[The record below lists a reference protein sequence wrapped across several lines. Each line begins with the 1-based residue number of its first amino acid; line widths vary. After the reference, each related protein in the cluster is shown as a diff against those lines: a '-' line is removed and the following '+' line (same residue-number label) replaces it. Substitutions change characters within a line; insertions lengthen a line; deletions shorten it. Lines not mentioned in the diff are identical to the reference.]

1 MELVVP
7 ARISETAAARV
18 AELAIRAFSE
28 AACSGLA
35 RADFFVD
42 GEEVLL
48 NELNTMPGF
57 TTTSVYARLWQESGI
72 EYPELCGRLLEIAL
86 ARYREQSGYRF

>member
-1 MELVVP
+1 
-7 ARISETAAARV
+7 
-18 AELAIRAFSE
+18 
-28 AACSGLA
+28 
-35 RADFFVD
+35 
-42 GEEVLL
+42 
-48 NELNTMPGF
+48 MPGF